1 LKVIRGSTG
10 VNARWGATTREHSKG
25 SAVTCSQLRGIFVHD
40 KNMIVDDIHV
50 YIGSGN
56 INRRGFFYDGEIG
69 LFTVPEQ
76 LKAAPDNPAKI
87 LRTEIWAEQLNL
99 PPSMGAALLQDP
111 IAAFELFRRHFYGGN
126 RFVPLS
132 LFDLNDDAD
141 LQFSI
146 NSNLLMNALANIG
159 MGWLTSEREKLYNSF
174 VDPTTIDDP
183 QPTPGP

>member
-1 LKVIRGSTG
+1 
-10 VNARWGATTREHSKG
+10 
-25 SAVTCSQLRGIFVHD
+25 
-40 KNMIVDDIHV
+40 MIVDDINV

-56 INRRGFFYDGEIG
+56 INRRGFFTDGEIG
-69 LFTVPEQ
+69 VFAVPEQ
-76 LKAAPDNPAKI
+76 LKAAPDNPARI
-87 LRTEIWAEQLNL
+87 LRTDIWAEHLNI
-99 PPSMGAALLQDP
+99 PPSMGPALLQDP

-146 NSNLLMNALANIG
+146 NSNLLMNALVNIG
-159 MGWLTSEREKLYNSF
+159 MGWFTSVREKIYNSF
-174 VDPTTIDDP
+174 SDPTTIDDP